1 MAPSASRSNTPSQKS
16 GKSANAKISSV
27 RIIGGLW
34 KRTPLPVVNIPGLR
48 PTPDRVRETVFNW
61 LTHQFGGSLAG
72 LSVLDLFAG
81 TGAMGFE
88 AASRGAARV
97 VLSEQDAN
105 LVENL
110 RMARERLKADM
121 VEIQHASAMTLVQ
134 SYRQAAARAP
144 EHAEHFDVIF
154 LDPPYRQGWLD
165 QLLPQLSD
173 LLTPGG
179 LIYAEAET
187 ALDPAAMTGFGLE
200 ILRADKAGQVFYHL
214 LRRINE

>member
-1 MAPSASRSNTPSQKS
+1 MAPPASRSSKPSRKS
-16 GKSANAKISSV
+16 GNAKISSV

-34 KRTPLPVVNIPGLR
+34 KRTPLPVVNVPGLR

-61 LTHQFGGSLAG
+61 LTHQFDGSLAG

-81 TGAMGFE
+81 SGAMGFE
-88 AASRGAARV
+88 AASRGASRV

-105 LVENL
+105 LIENL
-110 RMARERLKADM
+110 HMAKEKLKASM
-121 VEIQHASAMTLVQ
+121 MEIQHASAMTLVQ
-134 SYRQAAARAP
+134 SYKQMAARAP
-144 EHAEHFDVIF
+144 EHAQRFDVIF

-165 QLLPQLSD
+165 QLLPQLSE
-173 LLTPGG
+173 LLTPRG
-179 LIYAEAET
+179 LIYAEAEV

-214 LRRINE
+214 LRQINE